1 MANGLLIGLCTDK
14 RGLKYGCSL
23 KQNIRTYCSFFIV
36 KTCSN
41 CMMGHRQFVYCARSL
56 NTNMNRINCRMSKAF
71 FLPLPA
77 FSRPNLIIHCL
88 NLNQRPELKTWSRE
102 LYNLAEALSVC
113 LYLKLSWTLQSDQLC
128 WLARDQIVKRTV

>member
-1 MANGLLIGLCTDK
+1 MSNGLLILLRTDK
-14 RGLKYGCSL
+14 RELKYGCSL
-23 KQNIRTYCSFFIV
+23 KQIIQTVCSFFIV

-41 CMMGHRQFVYCARSL
+41 CMMGHRQFMYCARSF
-56 NTNMNRINCRMSKAF
+56 NTNMNSINCRMSKAF
-71 FLPLPA
+71 LLPLPD

-113 LYLKLSWTLQSDQLC
+113 FYLKLSSTL
-128 WLARDQIVKRTV
+128 